1 MVKNKKEIKDSIIE
15 ELDKWEQEE
24 KEDDWKLLDHIVT
37 LLINK
42 DLEEILK

>member
-1 MVKNKKEIKDSIIE
+1 MARNKREIKNKIIE

-24 KEDDWKLLDHIVT
+24 KEDDWKLLDCIVT

-42 DLEEILK
+42 GLEEVLQ